1 MADDDRALRTRARR
15 TPDLLALLCG
25 LLALVVAGYG
35 FTGMGPV
42 SGVDLRWVLAVV
54 AVLAG
59 LSFIVMSLRNS
70 RTTSDD

>member
-1 MADDDRALRTRARR
+1 MADDDRSVGPRTRRA
-15 TPDLLALLCG
+15 PDPLALLCG

-35 FTGMGPV
+35 FSGLAPG
-42 SGVDLRWVLAVV
+42 SGVDLRWVLAGV

-70 RTTSDD
+70 RAASDE